1 MQASATKISPE
12 QDHDVVVS
20 KAIVRVMTALDL
32 TQRELAGILGLHES
46 TISRIAAGSTRVT
59 AASKEGEL
67 ALLVIRV
74 FRSLDTLV
82 GGDNEKARAWLRA
95 PNSALAGIPKDRM
108 QRVEGLASVADY
120 LDAMRGKL

>member
-1 MQASATKISPE
+1 MPQAASNAQAAQE
-12 QDHDVVVS
+12 DDAVVS
-20 KAIVRVMTALDL
+20 KAIVRVMEALEL
-32 TQRELAGILGLHES
+32 TQRELAGIIGLHES
-46 TISRIAAGSTRVT
+46 TISRLAAGSTRVT

-67 ALLVIRV
+67 ALLTIRV

-82 GGDNEKARAWLRA
+82 GGDHEKARKWLRA

>member
-1 MQASATKISPE
+1 MHAAATKPGAS
-12 QDHDVVVS
+12 QDHDAVVS
-20 KAIVRVMTALDL
+20 KAIVRVMGSLAL
-32 TQRELAGILGLHES
+32 TQRELAGIVGVHES
-46 TISRIAAGSTRVT
+46 TVSRLAAGTTRLS

-82 GGDNEKARAWLRA
+82 GGDAEKARAWLRA
-95 PNSALAGIPKDRM
+95 PNSALGGIPKDRM